1 MKVQNMTSAKGN
13 TVPNQFIIQDDN
25 GNTEFQSYGTTIAR
39 KSDNR
44 SLPIKLDTKWQY
56 SKTTSKYL
64 YQFLGMKRKE
74 IEAGIKS
81 GLIIVTDLNV

>member
-1 MKVQNMTSAKGN
+1 MKVTNMTSSKGN
-13 TVPNQFIIQDDN
+13 KVPNQFIIQDDN
-25 GNTEFQSYGTTIAR
+25 GITEFQSYETTIAQ
-39 KSDNR
+39 KNDNK

-64 YQFLGMKRKE
+64 YQFLGMKRNE

-81 GLIIVTDLNV
+81 GSIIVTDLNK

>member
-1 MKVQNMTSAKGN
+1 MKVTNMVSSRGN

-25 GNTEFQSYGTTIAR
+25 GNTEFQSYETTIAR
-39 KSDNR
+39 KNDNK
-44 SLPIKLDTKWQY
+44 SLPIKLDPKWQY

-74 IEAGIKS
+74 IENGIKS
-81 GLIIVTDLNV
+81 GSIIIIDLNV